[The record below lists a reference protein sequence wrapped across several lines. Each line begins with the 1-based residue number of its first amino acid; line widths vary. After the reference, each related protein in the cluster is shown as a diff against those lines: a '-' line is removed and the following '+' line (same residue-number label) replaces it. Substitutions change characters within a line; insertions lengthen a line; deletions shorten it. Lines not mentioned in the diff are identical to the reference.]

1 VDERNEFIHHLL
13 PRLNPMSM
21 DSWTELEQYLDRQWD
36 KVLPELTQLQSEMN
50 GIREGRKE
58 FCEFINSERGEKLF
72 NFLFRPEGQIVSIL
86 YNEASKS
93 LQNNGWILLSSAGQL
108 IQKAVH
114 GEKGKLTKKY
124 GYSTLKA
131 LILATDLFEIF
142 EESTAK
148 GGLRVFYRLKPE
160 ALR

>member
-1 VDERNEFIHHLL
+1 
-13 PRLNPMSM
+13 M
-21 DSWTELEQYLDRQWD
+21 DSWTELEQYLDRQRD

-50 GIREGRKE
+50 GIQESRKE
-58 FCEFINSERGEKLF
+58 MFEFMNSERGKKLF
-72 NFLFRPEGQIVSIL
+72 KLFFRPEGHLVSIL
-86 YNEASKS
+86 YYEASRA

-108 IQKAVH
+108 IQKAVP

-131 LILATDLFEIF
+131 LVLATDLFEIF
-142 EESTAK
+142 EEPTAK

-160 ALR
+160 EALQ